1 LLLVAL
7 AEGLL
12 DLNELGL
19 GLGDKT
25 GSRGTENLS
34 NSVLAGL
41 EVLGDGSGDEG
52 LLRLVQVSARGG
64 SGQDDLLVLALRNET
79 KTGGST
85 GQETGEL
92 ARVLGGQVSSLSGHD
107 SLETRGAASSQES
120 VVLANAL
127 EDEIGGHL

>member
-1 LLLVAL
+1 MLLVAL